1 MPFRE
6 KSMIIPSTSNGSL
19 VHEYAIKGQNDN
31 DLHQKDRNNNLIIST
46 KPSWGTRSCSGI
58 VTSRRELSEPPLNN
72 RITSTN
78 LFPSNR
84 YLSGL
89 NQDPE
94 PTKLNSTIRGKYDLE
109 SMKGP
114 TLTLK
119 DRKILA
125 EAMTSY
131 LGTQPPQFRYVPTYP
146 IFQFFFNIA
155 IFCHFFFN
163 FRDTPGYDKAMTIHE
178 RIREGIDCDEV
189 FPNLVLGNGCTVKKK
204 DYLKRI
210 GITHILNAAEYRGV
224 NVGRDYFNQIGDKF
238 KYLGFRIEDTPQ
250 TQICRYFT
258 FFFVPKKKK
267 KQLIQL
273 FS

>member
-1 MPFRE
+1 MNSSRQNSVEPSISFAPARYGSVGRDEGFDFPAKSWRTKLRE
-6 KSMIIPSTSNGSL
+6 QQIADNRKLIDSVRSRGNSASREINENFNNIYNNSRSNSNAVQGKVYDNTKHL
-19 VHEYAIKGQNDN
+19 QWLPVHEYAIKGQNDN

-131 LGTQPPQFRYVPTYP
+131 LGTQPPQFRYVPTQ
-146 IFQFFFNIA
+146 FSNFFFNIA
-155 IFCHFFFN
+155 IFCHFFFSILEILL
-163 FRDTPGYDKAMTIHE
+163 DT
-178 RIREGIDCDEV
+178 IR
-189 FPNLVLGNGCTVKKK
+189 
-204 DYLKRI
+204 
-210 GITHILNAAEYRGV
+210 
-224 NVGRDYFNQIGDKF
+224 Q
-238 KYLGFRIEDTPQ
+238 
-250 TQICRYFT
+250 
-258 FFFVPKKKK
+258 
-267 KQLIQL
+267 
-273 FS
+273 